1 MSSGPDIAVAVASHN
16 RALRLRWLL
25 NSLEEQ
31 TLPRERFEI
40 LVAYDSDDDGE
51 TDNLLAEHPVE
62 PTALR
67 FDPDPGTPTAPKLRN
82 AAWRAATAPLVIFTD
97 DDCRAPADWLANAV
111 AAAEANPGSIVQG
124 MTLPDPEEE
133 PNTHGVWTHTQRIV
147 PPVVWGQTC
156 NILYPR
162 ELLERIGGLQDDPPL
177 SMGEDTDMALRGR
190 KAGAGYVGAR
200 EVVTWHA
207 IEDLTIRAGL
217 KTLPRW
223 GDLALLIKL
232 HPEVRDDFPMWAFW
246 KRTHVWFPFAVA
258 GVAMSKRHPA
268 WLALAVPW
276 AAHSAPAYG
285 LGHPRGRYRSLSE
298 LPVRAL
304 KDAAEMV
311 HCARGGVRH
320 RTFFL

>member
-1 MSSGPDIAVAVASHN
+1 MSPAPDIAVAVASHN

-40 LVAYDSDDDGE
+40 LVAYDSDDGGE
-51 TDNLLAEHPVE
+51 TDRLLADHPVK

-67 FDPDPGTPTAPKLRN
+67 FDPEPGTPTAPKLRN
-82 AAWRAATAPLVIFTD
+82 AAWSAATAPLVIFTD

-111 AAAEANPGSIVQG
+111 AAAEANPGAIVQG

-133 PNTHGVWTHTQRIV
+133 PNTHGAWTHTQRIV

-190 KAGAGYVGAR
+190 KAGADYVGAR
-200 EVVTWHA
+200 DVVTWHA
-207 IEDLTIRAGL
+207 IEDLSIREGL

-232 HPEVRDDFPMWAFW
+232 HPEVRDGFPMWAFW
-246 KRTHVWFPFAVA
+246 KRTHVWLPFAVA

-311 HCARGGVRH
+311 HCARGGIRH
-320 RTFFL
+320 RTLFL